1 MVHCPF
7 SPCGCARIII
17 QSLLSSCHP
26 SDSAVLHRDKDVQ
39 VEAVVRL
46 PEEEDEDEAEDT
58 GAGEA
63 PVQPRQL
70 CIGERHTCLG

>member
-1 MVHCPF
+1 M
-7 SPCGCARIII
+7 
-17 QSLLSSCHP
+17 
-26 SDSAVLHRDKDVQ
+26 VLHRDKDVQ

-46 PEEEDEDEAEDT
+46 PEEEDEDEADDT

-70 CIGERHTCLG
+70 CIGERQTSLGWLLYGITTRYLFKYVTKYPYKYNT